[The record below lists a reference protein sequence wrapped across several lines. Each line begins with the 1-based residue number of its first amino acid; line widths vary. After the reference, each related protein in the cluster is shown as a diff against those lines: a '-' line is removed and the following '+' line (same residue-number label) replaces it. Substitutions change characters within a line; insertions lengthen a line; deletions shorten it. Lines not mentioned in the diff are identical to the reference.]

1 MDADKP
7 VEVPSPD
14 PKTGSNILARDSET
28 GHIEPS
34 GEPSHEPGGTPGSD
48 SVRDYLLYGLSLP
61 ERALRGT
68 AGVIGGALRE
78 SAAALI
84 PRTFRNA
91 RTYQLFVGQ
100 MLDFLTDDVGGVD
113 RPVRPEDARVENYV
127 ARKTVGNFIELA
139 SLATIHVSPMLLLA
153 VVSDV
158 AYGSKTYLRELAEE
172 LEAQGVIRDASAIHQ
187 VDDLLEAAAGASE
200 ETAAAFDTPPLSIEG
215 LRETVRQTRDKLSG
229 IDPAQVL
236 SEDEIRQLWDS
247 MRSIAQREKTSPL
260 AISGAITLGSLDRF
274 TKLGSGALSSV
285 RVAGSLL
292 DRVVLDHY
300 RTVLKD
306 IQESGL
312 YPTLA
317 ASSQPYAEAL
327 WRNFSADRATV
338 TERFL
343 QSGAAARALG
353 KTRRWLKSTIPRS

>member
-1 MDADKP
+1 MDTDKP
-7 VEVPSPD
+7 AKVPAPGS
-14 PKTGSNILARDSET
+14 KTDSKVPAQDSET
-28 GHIEPS
+28 RDLEPS
-34 GEPSHEPGGTPGSD
+34 GEPFGQPSPTPGSD
-48 SVRDYLLYGLSLP
+48 SIRDFLLYGLSLP

-84 PRTFRNA
+84 PQTFRNA

-100 MLDFLTDDVGGVD
+100 MLDFLAEDVGGVNH
-113 RPVRPEDARVENYV
+113 PVRTEDARVENYV
-127 ARKTVGNFIELA
+127 ARKSVGNFIEMA

-236 SEDEIRQLWDS
+236 SEDEIRQLWNR
-247 MRSIAQREKTSPL
+247 MQSIAQREQTSPL
-260 AISGAITLGSLDRF
+260 AISGAITLGSLDKF
-274 TKLGSGALSSV
+274 AKLGSGTLSSV
-285 RVAGSLL
+285 RVAGALL

-306 IQESGL
+306 IHEDGL

-317 ASSQPYAEAL
+317 ASGQPYAEAL
-327 WRNFSADRATV
+327 WRNFSTDRTTV

-343 QSGAAARALG
+343 NSGAAARALG